1 MRSSVRSSEQVE
13 TVRAAVAPVIDALG
27 LSLYDVELAGS
38 GDARVLRIT
47 VSPGSDSS
55 ADSDTTGAD
64 SSGRGLDLDAVTRAT
79 QAISPVI
86 DDAPGLSGPYLLEV
100 SSPGIE
106 RTLRRPDHF
115 HGARSEQVAIKF
127 RTESGPRRVHGEL
140 FDADDTHCVVDVQGE
155 HVTIPYGDVTSART
169 VFEWGPQPR
178 PGARSK
184 SSKAREHA
192 GARANERGGGAS
204 A

>member
-1 MRSSVRSSEQVE
+1 MRSSVRSNEQVE
-13 TVRAAVAPVIDALG
+13 AVRTTVAPVVAALG
-27 LSLYDVELAGS
+27 LSLYDVELAGG

-47 VSPGSDSS
+47 VAGEGD
-55 ADSDTTGAD
+55 
-64 SSGRGLDLDAVTRAT
+64 LDLDAVTRAT

-100 SSPGIE
+100 SSPGVE
-106 RTLRRPDHF
+106 RTLRRAEHF
-115 HGARSEQVAIKF
+115 QGARGEQVAIKF
-127 RTESGPRRVHGEL
+127 HTEAGPRRIHGEL
-140 FDADDTHCVVDVQGE
+140 VDADDECCVVDAQDDR
-155 HVTIPYGDVTSART
+155 VTVPYADVTSART

-184 SSKAREHA
+184 QGKPRERA